1 MYMKARKH
9 ESVEAWNILRDP
21 SGMEG
26 KCERTRDILDVVFD
40 IILIFE
46 DLVRIEPMAELREE
60 FE

>member
-1 MYMKARKH
+1 M
-9 ESVEAWNILRDP
+9 RDP

-26 KCERTRDILDVVFD
+26 KCEQTRDILDVVFD

-46 DLVRIEPMAELREE
+46 DVVRIEPMAELREE